1 MVENGRAYRGDQAMI
16 DDESRPV
23 DAGGTNPDP
32 TGESDSGGRN
42 KPVFH
47 YNRERRLERAPENVQ
62 RAYHEGY
69 TPNRG
74 FFKGLTANP
83 GLKSLLTVILILCAL
98 VVFLTVTDI
107 PGSFTVGGV
116 SMRVRAF
123 AFEDKVYFT
132 LICAKSDD
140 SSAVSVPVSV
150 SVRILDGDGNAL
162 DEREMA
168 GFYTGAELPL
178 RAVLRDEM
186 TASLVVDIASG
197 NAKRTMTVTVDRK

>member
-1 MVENGRAYRGDQAMI
+1 MTEGED
-16 DDESRPV
+16 RPI

-32 TGESDSGGRN
+32 TGKSDADGREN
-42 KPVFH
+42 VVFH
-47 YNRERRLERAPENVQ
+47 YSRERRLERAPENVR

-74 FFKGLTANP
+74 FIKGLTANP

-116 SMRVRAF
+116 SMRARAF

-140 SSAVSVPVSV
+140 AKPVAIPVTAAVSIRDP
-150 SVRILDGDGNAL
+150 DGNAL
-162 DEREMA
+162 DERELS
-168 GFYTGAELPL
+168 GLYTGTELPL
-178 RAVLRDEM
+178 RAVLRDEA
-186 TASLVVDIASG
+186 TAAVVVDISSG
-197 NAKRTMTVTVDRK
+197 GAKKTLTVTVDRK